1 MLASLALGANKI
13 NKNIKNFKA
22 LKDNVSFSF
31 QRALATAED
40 ETLAEVDLHF
50 RTYKIWTSLKEVLTE
65 DLHSEIGL
73 VQCWSSFAWH
83 W

>member
-1 MLASLALGANKI
+1 MINRI
-13 NKNIKNFKA
+13 NKNINIFKA
-22 LKDNVSFSF
+22 LKDNDSFSF

-50 RTYKIWTSLKEVLTE
+50 RTNKIWTILKEVLTE

-73 VQCWSSFAWH
+73 VQCWSSLAWH

>member
-1 MLASLALGANKI
+1 MNRIIGKRNKR
-13 NKNIKNFKA
+13 IKNFKA

-50 RTYKIWTSLKEVLTE
+50 KTNKIRTIPKEFLTE

-73 VQCWSSFAWH
+73 VQCWSSLAWH